1 MTRRRSALVALFL
14 AVSAA
19 ASATTY
25 TVSSTADAGAGSLRQ
40 AITDANTNPG
50 ADTIAFAIVGSGV
63 HTIAPTS
70 PLPQI
75 TGPVT
80 IDGYTQSGSSA
91 NTNPASQGLNT
102 VLRIEID
109 GTNAGA
115 APCLFAA
122 ADDVTI
128 RGLVVN
134 RCTEQAV
141 ATTGAHSDFVL
152 EGCFIGTNAAGTA
165 ALAPYGGGVNP
176 RSQTNARI
184 GGTTPAARNLV
195 SGSSLFSHH
204 IAFGLGITQP
214 VSSSVVAG
222 NLVGTDLT
230 GLHFLV
236 PAGPASM
243 NVGGGTNNVV
253 GGTAAGARNVFVG
266 SVFVNGTGNH
276 IEGNFVGLDVTGTIV
291 INSNSG
297 GIFVN
302 AGPNTIGGS
311 AAGAGNRIGGSI
323 DAGIDIS
330 GDGNVVQGNQVG
342 TDGTGT
348 VRLANG
354 YWGIRANVGS
364 SNTTIGGVG
373 PGEGNV
379 VAYNRGWAGVVVQ
392 GINATV
398 RGNSIFDNAG
408 IQADSGLAIDLTGGN
423 LFELGVNINDA
434 GDADGGPNGYQ
445 NYPLISSVTYGGSNT
460 TVAGTLQSTPSTTFD
475 VDFYSNPECNGRPQE
490 QDEAKTYLGSIEVTT
505 DGSGNAVF
513 NEVLAVVVA
522 NGSPITA
529 TATSPSGQTSEL
541 SPRFVLSLDPV
552 SGSPTGVTGAQ
563 IRGLAFVPGAT
574 VTVGGVPA
582 TGVVVDN
589 PTTITANIPALPA
602 GSINAL
608 TVANPGGGTS
618 GTLPNAWIAN
628 FNDIPGSQFYKQ
640 ITSLVANGITAGV
653 GGGIFGINQ
662 PTLRRQMA
670 VFLLKAKYGICYTP
684 PPCTGVFDDVPCGPV
699 FAPWIEQLAEEGITG
714 GCGGNNY
721 CPGNPVRRDQMA
733 VFMLKA
739 VHGGTYAPPP
749 CDGDFDDV
757 TCTPGVSFSDWIE
770 QLAAEG
776 VTGGCGG
783 DNFCPLNNVTRGQM
797 AAFLYNAFDLP

>member
-1 MTRRRSALVALFL
+1 MTFRRSALVALCL
-14 AVSAA
+14 AA
-19 ASATTY
+19 ASVSLEATTY
-25 TVSSTADAGAGSLRQ
+25 TVTTTADSGAGSLRQ
-40 AITDANTNPG
+40 AILDANANPG

-63 HTIAPTS
+63 HTIAPSS
-70 PLPQI
+70 PLPTI

-80 IDGYTQSGSSA
+80 IDGYTQSGASA

-134 RCTEQAV
+134 RCTDKAI

-152 EGCFIGTNAAGTA
+152 EGCFIGTNAAGTQ

-176 RSQTNARI
+176 RSQTNARV

-195 SGSSLFSHH
+195 SGDSLFGDQ
-204 IAFGLGITQP
+204 IYFGAGITEP
-214 VSSSVVAG
+214 VSNSLVAG
-222 NLVGTDLT
+222 NLVGTDIT
-230 GLHFLV
+230 GLHLIV
-236 PAGPASM
+236 PPNGSLSM
-243 NVGGGTNNVV
+243 GTGGGSGNMV
-253 GGTAAGARNVFVG
+253 GGTAAGARNVFAG
-266 SVFVNGTGNH
+266 PVFVAGNGNQ
-276 IEGNFVGLDVTGTIV
+276 IQGNFVGLDVTGTIV
-291 INSNSG
+291 IGQTSVGITVNSSTSN
-297 GIFVN
+297 
-302 AGPNTIGGS
+302 NTIGGS
-311 AAGAGNRIGGSI
+311 AAGAGNRIGGTI
-323 DAGIDIS
+323 DAGIDIN
-330 GDGNVVQGNQVG
+330 GDGTIVQGNQVG

-354 YWGIRANVGS
+354 YWGIRVGA
-364 SNTTIGGVG
+364 SNNTIGGVG
-373 PGEGNV
+373 PGEGNII
-379 VAYNRGWAGVVVQ
+379 AYNRGFAGVVVH
-392 GINATV
+392 GVNATV

-408 IQADSGLAIDLTGGN
+408 IQANSGLAIDLTGGN

-445 NYPLISSVTYGGSNT
+445 NYPLISSVTYGGANT
-460 TVAGTLQSTPSTTFD
+460 TIAGTLNSTPSTTFD
-475 VDFYSNPECNGRPQE
+475 VDFYSNPACNGRPQE

-529 TATSPSGQTSEL
+529 TATSPSGATSEL

-552 SGSPTGVTGAQ
+552 SGSPSGVIGAQ
-563 IRGLAFVPGAT
+563 IRGLAFEPGAT

-608 TVANPGGGTS
+608 TVANPGGGAS
-618 GTLPNAWIAN
+618 GTLPNAWISN
-628 FNDIPGSQFYKQ
+628 FNDIPGSQFYTQ

-653 GGGIFGINQ
+653 GGGNYGINQ
-662 PTLRRQMA
+662 PTLRQQMA
-670 VFLLKAKYGICYTP
+670 VFLLKAKYGICYAP
-684 PPCTGVFDDVPCGPV
+684 PPCTGVFDDVPCGSN

-714 GCGGNNY
+714 GCGGDNY
-721 CPGNPVRRDQMA
+721 CPTNPVRRDQMA
-733 VFMLKA
+733 VFILKA
-739 VHGGTYAPPP
+739 LHGGTYVPPP

-757 TCTPGVSFSDWIE
+757 ACPSQFAAWIE

-783 DNFCPLNNVTRGQM
+783 SNYCPLNNVTRGQM
-797 AAFLYNAFDLP
+797 AAFLFNAFDLP

>member
-1 MTRRRSALVALFL
+1 MTRRQPALVALFL

-19 ASATTY
+19 APAMTY
-25 TVSSTADAGAGSLRQ
+25 TVTSTADSGAGSLRQ
-40 AITDANTNPG
+40 AITDANANPG
-50 ADTIAFAIVGSGV
+50 ADTIAFGIVGSGV
-63 HTIAPTS
+63 HTIAPAS
-70 PLPQI
+70 PLPTI

-80 IDGYTQSGSSA
+80 IDGYTQSGASP
-91 NTNPASQGLNT
+91 NTNPASEGLNT

-115 APCLFAA
+115 APCLFVA

-134 RCTEQAV
+134 RCTDKAI
-141 ATTGAHSDFVL
+141 AATGAHSDFVL
-152 EGCFIGTNAAGTA
+152 EGCFIGTNAAGTQ
-165 ALAPYGGGVNP
+165 ALSPYGGGINP

-184 GGTTPAARNLV
+184 GGTTPAARNLI
-195 SGSSLFSHH
+195 SGSSLFADH
-204 IAFGLGITQP
+204 IAFGLGITEP
-214 VSSSVVAG
+214 VSNSLVAG
-222 NLVGTDLT
+222 NLVGTDIT
-230 GLHFLV
+230 GLHLLV
-236 PAGPASM
+236 PDGPLSM
-243 NVGGGTNNVV
+243 GVGGGTNNVV
-253 GGTAAGARNVFVG
+253 GGTAAGARNVFAGPVLVSG
-266 SVFVNGTGNH
+266 PGNQ
-276 IEGNFVGLDVTGTIV
+276 IQGNFVGLDVTGTIV
-291 INSNSG
+291 IGVTSV
-297 GIFVN
+297 GITIN
-302 AGPNTIGGS
+302 ADDNTVGGS
-311 AAGAGNRIGGSI
+311 AAGAGNRVGGTI
-323 DAGIDIS
+323 DTGIDI
-330 GDGNVVQGNQVG
+330 GGVGNVVQGNQVG

-354 YWGIRANVGS
+354 YWGIRVGG

-373 PGEGNV
+373 AGEGNI
-379 VAYNRGWAGVVVQ
+379 VAYNRGYAGVVVH
-392 GINATV
+392 GVNATV

-408 IQADSGLAIDLTGGN
+408 IQANSGLAIDLTGGN

-445 NYPLISSVTYGGSNT
+445 NYPLISSVTYGGSST
-460 TVAGTLQSTPSTTFD
+460 TIVGTLQSTPSTTFD
-475 VDFYSNPECNGRPQE
+475 VDFYSNPACNGRPQE
-490 QDEAKTYLGSIEVTT
+490 QDEAKTYIGSIEVTT
-505 DGSGNAVF
+505 DGSGNAAF

-529 TATSPSGQTSEL
+529 TATSPSGETSEL

-552 SGSPTGVTGAQ
+552 SGPPSGVIGAQ
-563 IRGLAFVPGAT
+563 IRGLAFEPGAT

-608 TVANPGGGTS
+608 TVANPGGGAS
-618 GTLPNAWIAN
+618 GTLPNAWISN
-628 FNDIPGSQFYKQ
+628 FNDIPGSQFYTQ

-653 GGGIFGINQ
+653 GGGNYGIGQ
-662 PTLRRQMA
+662 PTLRQQMA

-684 PPCTGVFDDVPCGPV
+684 PPCTGVFDDVPCGSG

-714 GCGGNNY
+714 GCGGDNY
-721 CPGNPVRRDQMA
+721 CPTNPVRRDQMA
-733 VFMLKA
+733 VFILKA
-739 VHGGTYAPPP
+739 LHGGTYVPPP

-757 TCTPGVSFSDWIE
+757 ACPSQFAAWIE

-783 DNFCPLNNVTRGQM
+783 NNYCPLNNVTRGQM

>member
-1 MTRRRSALVALFL
+1 MTRRQPALVALFL

-25 TVSSTADAGAGSLRQ
+25 TVTSTADSGAGSLRQ
-40 AITDANTNPG
+40 AILDANANPG

-63 HTIAPTS
+63 HTIAPAS

-75 TGPVT
+75 TEPVT
-80 IDGYTQSGSSA
+80 IDGYMQSGSSA

-102 VLRIEID
+102 VLQIEID

-141 ATTGAHSDFVL
+141 ATTGAHTDFVL
-152 EGCFIGTNAAGTA
+152 EGCFIGTNAAGTQ
-165 ALAPYGGGVNP
+165 ALTPYGGGVNP

-195 SGSSLFSHH
+195 SGDSLFADH

-214 VSSSVVAG
+214 VSNSLVAG
-222 NLVGTDLT
+222 NLVGTDIT
-230 GLHFLV
+230 GLHLLV

-243 NVGGGTNNVV
+243 NTGGGANNVV
-253 GGTAAGARNVFVG
+253 GGTAAAARNVFVS
-266 SVFVNGTGNH
+266 SVFVNGTGNR

-291 INSNSG
+291 INTNSG
-297 GIFVN
+297 GISVGTSASN
-302 AGPNTIGGS
+302 NTIGGS
-311 AAGAGNRIGGSI
+311 AAGAGNRIGGAI
-323 DAGIDIS
+323 DSAIDIEGS
-330 GDGNVVQGNQVG
+330 DTIVQGNQVG

-354 YWGIRANVGS
+354 YFGIRVNVNS
-364 SNTTIGGVG
+364 SNTTVGGVG
-373 PGEGNV
+373 PGEGNI
-379 VAYNRGWAGVVVQ
+379 VAYNRGYSGVAVH
-392 GINATV
+392 GTNATV

-408 IQADSGLAIDLTGGN
+408 IQADSGLAIDLTGAN
-423 LFELGVNINDA
+423 LFDLGVNINDA
-434 GDADGGPNGYQ
+434 GDGDGGPNGYQ

-460 TVAGTLQSTPSTTFD
+460 TIAGTLQSTPSTTFD
-475 VDFYSNPECNGRPQE
+475 VDFYSNPACNGRPQE
-490 QDEAKTYLGSIEVTT
+490 QDEAKAYLGSIEVTT
-505 DGSGNAVF
+505 DGSGNADF
-513 NEVLAVVVA
+513 NEILAVAVA

-529 TATSPSGQTSEL
+529 TATSPSGATSEL

-552 SGSPTGVTGAQ
+552 SGPPSGVIGAQ
-563 IRGLAFVPGAT
+563 IRGLAFEAGAT

-582 TGVVVDN
+582 TGVTVDN

-608 TVANPGGGTS
+608 TVANPGGGAS

-628 FNDIPGSQFYKQ
+628 FNDIPGSQFYTQ

-653 GGGIFGINQ
+653 GGGNYGINQ
-662 PTLRRQMA
+662 PTLRQQMA
-670 VFLLKAKYGICYTP
+670 VFLLKTKYGICYAP
-684 PPCTGVFDDVPCGPV
+684 PPCTGVFDDVPCGSG

-714 GCGGNNY
+714 GCGGDNY

-733 VFMLKA
+733 VFILKA
-739 VHGGTYAPPP
+739 LHGASYLPPP

-757 TCTPGVSFSDWIE
+757 SCASPFSPWIE

-783 DNFCPLNNVTRGQM
+783 NNYCPLTNVTRGQM

>member
-1 MTRRRSALVALFL
+1 MLQRIGLAAILSGVAAFGF
-14 AVSAA
+14 
-19 ASATTY
+19 ATTY
-25 TVSSTADAGAGSLRQ
+25 TVTSTADSGAGTLRQ
-40 AITDANTNPG
+40 AILDANANPG
-50 ADTIAFAIVGSGV
+50 ADTIAFAVVGSGV
-63 HTIAPTS
+63 HTIAPAS
-70 PLPQI
+70 ALPTI

-80 IDGYTQSGSSA
+80 IDGYTQSGASA

-134 RCTEQAV
+134 RCTDRAV
-141 ATTGAHSDFVL
+141 ATTGAHTDFVL
-152 EGCFIGTNAAGTA
+152 EGCFIGTDAAGA
-165 ALAPYGGGVNP
+165 VALAPYGGGINP

-195 SGSSLFSHH
+195 SGDSLFADH
-204 IAFGLGITQP
+204 IAFGLGITEP
-214 VSSSVVAG
+214 VSNSLVAG
-222 NLVGTDLT
+222 NLVGTDVT
-230 GLHFLV
+230 GLHLLI
-236 PAGPASM
+236 PDGPLAM
-243 NVGGGTNNVV
+243 GTGGGINNVV
-253 GGTAAGARNVFVG
+253 GGTTAGARNVFAG
-266 SVFVNGTGNH
+266 PILVNGTGNQ
-276 IEGNFVGLDVTGTIV
+276 IVGNFVGLDVTGTIV
-291 INSNSG
+291 IAVTSVGITVNSG
-297 GIFVN
+297 SN
-302 AGPNTIGGS
+302 NNTIGGS
-311 AAGAGNRIGGSI
+311 AAGAGNRVGGAI
-323 DAGIDIS
+323 DSGIELS

-342 TDGTGT
+342 TDATGT

-354 YWGIRANVGS
+354 YWGIKVGG
-364 SNTTIGGVG
+364 SNNTIGGIG
-373 PGEGNV
+373 PGEGNII
-379 VAYNRGWAGVVVQ
+379 AYNRGWAGVVVH
-392 GINATV
+392 GVNASV

-408 IQADSGLAIDLTGGN
+408 IQANSGLAIDLTGGN

-445 NYPLISSVTYGGSNT
+445 NYPLISSVTYGGANT
-460 TVAGTLQSTPSTTFD
+460 TIAGTLQSTPSTTFD
-475 VDFYSNPECNGRPQE
+475 VDLYSNPACNGRPQE
-490 QDEAKTYLGSIEVTT
+490 QDEAKTYIGSIEVTT
-505 DGSGNAVF
+505 DGSGNAAF
-513 NEVLAVVVA
+513 NEVLAVVVV

-529 TATSPSGQTSEL
+529 TATSPSGATSEL

-563 IRGLAFVPGAT
+563 IRGLAFEPGAT

-582 TGVVVDN
+582 TGVTVDN
-589 PTTITANIPALPA
+589 STTITANIPALPA

-608 TVANPGGGTS
+608 TVANPGGGAS
-618 GTLPNAWIAN
+618 GTLPNAWISN
-628 FNDIPGSQFYKQ
+628 FNDIPGSQFYTQ

-653 GGGIFGINQ
+653 GGGNYGISQ
-662 PTLRRQMA
+662 PTLRQQMA

-684 PPCTGVFDDVPCGPV
+684 PPCAGVFGDVPCGSG

-714 GCGGNNY
+714 GCGGGNY

-733 VFMLKA
+733 VFILKA
-739 VHGGTYAPPP
+739 LHGASYVPPP
-749 CDGDFDDV
+749 CDGDFLDV
-757 TCTPGVSFSDWIE
+757 SCASPFSPWIE

-783 DNFCPLNNVTRGQM
+783 GNYCPANNVTRGQM